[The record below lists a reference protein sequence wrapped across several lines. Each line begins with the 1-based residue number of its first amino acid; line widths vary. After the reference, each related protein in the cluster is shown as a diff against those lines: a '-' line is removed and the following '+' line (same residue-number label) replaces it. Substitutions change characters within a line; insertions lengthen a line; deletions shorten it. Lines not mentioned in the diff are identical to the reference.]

1 MVGPSSLTIRITS
14 FIRGYSNPKC
24 TAGSTITQD
33 VPAQALGI
41 ARERQ
46 TNLEGWAE
54 PKMEA
59 YIAKKQKLEADQ
71 NK

>member
-1 MVGPSSLTIRITS
+1 M
-14 FIRGYSNPKC
+14 GYSALSLSL
-24 TAGSTITQD
+24 AGHDLTITQD

-41 ARERQ
+41 ARQRQ
-46 TNLEGWAE
+46 TNLEGCAE